1 MSIEELYGLWKA
13 SKGVNTDS
21 RTIEPG
27 QIFVALKGENFDGN
41 AYALKALEAGAA
53 YAIVEISP
61 RATLGRDDNTV
72 ISSEAEGVVET
83 RACERWLQPKSQLI
97 PVQDTLQTLKELA
110 AYHRQQLQIPVIGL
124 TGTNGKTTTKELIRE
139 VLGVNFRVAATK
151 GNLNNDIGVPLT
163 VLSIGEDADIAV
175 VEMGAN
181 HPEDITALTWVSQPS
196 YGLITN
202 VGKAHL
208 EGFGSFEGV
217 KHAKGRLYDWLSEH
231 DGTAFVNTCSED
243 LVGMASARHLS
254 IVPYGVDGVTV
265 RVLPASA
272 SEPYLRMV
280 VDGRLLE
287 THLVGAYNATNVMAA
302 LTVGQYFGVSLPDAL
317 AAVAAYEPSMNRSQL
332 VRSGSNTIIEDAY
345 NANPSSMAVALDN
358 LAAMSGPRAALLGEM
373 RELGA
378 DSVAEHAAVVRRL
391 MGMGLE
397 RVCLVGP
404 EFRKA
409 ASSLGLCADAEAPSV
424 ISSEAEGA
432 VEKSVNAPA
441 SEISPRATLGRDDTL
456 LLLFDSSDALA
467 AWLAE
472 HPLTGCTVLVKGS
485 RGTRME
491 KVLPAL

>member
-21 RTIEPG
+21 RTIQPG

-41 AYALKALEAGAA
+41 AYALKALEAGAS
-53 YAIVEISP
+53 YAIVDGP
-61 RATLGRDDNTV
+61 VV
-72 ISSEAEGVVET
+72 ISSEVE
-83 RACERWLQPKSQLI
+83 KSLI
-97 PVQDTLQTLKELA
+97 RVDNTLQTLKELA
-110 AYHRQQLQIPVIGL
+110 AYHRSQLDIPVIGL

-139 VLGVNFRVAATK
+139 VLATTFLVSATQ

-163 VLSIGEDADIAV
+163 VLSIGEDAEIAV

-181 HPEDITALTWVSQPS
+181 HPEDIAALTWVSQPS
-196 YGLITN
+196 FGLITN

-231 DGTAFVNTCSED
+231 DGQAFVNVDSED
-243 LVGMASARHLS
+243 LYGMACSRPLS
-254 IVPYGVDGVTV
+254 IIPYGVESEDIKI
-265 RVLPASA
+265 LEASA
-272 SEPYLRMV
+272 AEPYLRMV

-302 LTVGQYFGVSLPDAL
+302 ITVGRYFGVSLADAL
-317 AAVAAYEPSMNRSQL
+317 AAIAAYQPSMNRSQL
-332 VRSGSNTIIEDAY
+332 VRSASNTVIEDAY

-358 LAAMSGPRAALLGEM
+358 LAAISGPRAALLGEM

-378 DSVAEHAAVVRRL
+378 DSVAEHAAVLRRL
-391 MGMGLE
+391 AGMGLT
-397 RVCLVGP
+397 RVCLVG
-404 EFRKA
+404 EQFRLA
-409 ASSLGLCADAEAPSV
+409 AEEISPRAPLGRDDKSV
-424 ISSEAEGA
+424 ISSE
-432 VEKSVNAPA
+432 VEKSP
-441 SEISPRATLGRDDTL
+441 
-456 LLLFDSSDALA
+456 LLFDTSDALA
-467 AWLAE
+467 SWLAE
-472 HPLTGCTVLVKGS
+472 HPITGCTVLVKGS

>member
-1 MSIEELYGLWKA
+1 MTIEQLYGLWKA

-27 QIFVALKGENFDGN
+27 QIFFALKGESFDGN
-41 AYALKALEAGAA
+41 AYALKALEAGAS
-53 YAIVEISP
+53 YAVVSSAPTCHTEAPQEPSVSPESRLILVE
-61 RATLGRDDNTV
+61 
-72 ISSEAEGVVET
+72 
-83 RACERWLQPKSQLI
+83 
-97 PVQDTLQTLKELA
+97 DTLQTLKELA
-110 AYHRQQLQIPVIGL
+110 AYHRSQLQIPVIGL

-139 VLGVNFRVAATK
+139 VLGVNFRVSATK

-163 VLSIGEDADIAV
+163 VLSIWEDADIAV

-181 HPEDITALTWVSQPS
+181 HPEDIAALTWVSQPS

-217 KHAKGRLYDWLSEH
+217 KKAKGRLYDWLSEH

-243 LVGMASARHLS
+243 LVGMASERHLS
-254 IVPYGVDGVTV
+254 IVPYGVDAVLV
-265 RVLPASA
+265 KVLPASA
-272 SEPYLRMV
+272 QEPFLRMV

-302 LTVGQYFGVSLPDAL
+302 LTVGQYFGVSLADAL
-317 AAVAAYEPSMNRSQL
+317 KAVAAYEPSMNRSQL

-378 DSVAEHAAVVRRL
+378 DSVAEHAAVVKRL
-391 MGMGLE
+391 TGMGLDC
-397 RVCLVGP
+397 VCLVGT

-409 ASSLGLCADAEAPSV
+409 VGAIVDAACDSKAPSV
-424 ISSEAEGA
+424 ISSE
-432 VEKSVNAPA
+432 VETRACERWPQPKSHD
-441 SEISPRATLGRDDTL
+441 G
-456 LLLFDSSDALA
+456 LLLFDTSDTLA

-472 HPLTGCTVLVKGS
+472 HPITGCTVLVKGS